1 MLEGSRLQ
9 FWAACNSH
17 TRHSRFYLLAPRA
30 QSKRKTSMLTLILAP
45 QLSAT
50 IPHCGTNVTI
60 IIPFSVSACAAAK
73 LIKDLKTE
81 VATFQAETF
90 ADNTKWTYATHR
102 NSYFDFCAKLDVPPA
117 LASPETIAM
126 YPAYLAQRLKSSSIC
141 QYLNIVR
148 ITHLEAG
155 LVNQLKDNW
164 YISSTLKGVDRVK
177 GKAVSRKSPITPD
190 ILFRIKA

>member
-1 MLEGSRLQ
+1 
-9 FWAACNSH
+9 
-17 TRHSRFYLLAPRA
+17 
-30 QSKRKTSMLTLILAP
+30 
-45 QLSAT
+45 
-50 IPHCGTNVTI
+50 
-60 IIPFSVSACAAAK
+60 
-73 LIKDLKTE
+73 
-81 VATFQAETF
+81 
-90 ADNTKWTYATHR
+90 
-102 NSYFDFCAKLDVPPA
+102 
-117 LASPETIAM
+117 M
-126 YPAYLAQRLKSSSIC
+126 YPAYLAQRLKSSSIR